1 MPLDRH
7 TTGGRPDAAGGRPN
21 AAAPAPGP
29 APVRATVPL
38 PPKAARLLVGA
49 GALLAIVSTF
59 LAWTWTTSFPGNLT
73 VTGYP
78 GGLQNITLVG
88 AALTLL
94 YVLAGYG
101 IRGLRWLAPSGTT
114 APTLLLALGTF
125 AATWY
130 TLGAITTDL
139 GGLVNLEPGGFL
151 AGGAT
156 LAALL
161 GALALPPARPY
172 PERGEYGEYGDRPER
187 ADDHTRPEGSE
198 LPDGAQGSGGS
209 QNSPGSGDST
219 SAEHPD
225 TTGTSSSSGP
235 PGGSNHPGHNAPAN
249 PWHRFRH
256 SLTPGR
262 TAAPT
267 PLPAWAEILVIAA
280 AFALGLALFTY
291 GIEAEYGEL
300 FVGYLLLTCAGLA
313 ALGRSG
319 LTTRLAILTARHH
332 TITLTAA
339 FVAAA
344 AFPLTLTSDTYTNLA
359 TSILIFATVAL
370 GLNVVVGL
378 AGLLDLGYVAFLGVG
393 AYTAALVSGSP
404 ESAAGVHFP
413 FWAAILTGIGTSL
426 VFGVLIGA
434 PTLRLRG
441 DYLAIVT
448 LGFGE
453 IFRITMLN
461 LNGKTGPDI
470 TNGAMGIPNIP
481 DLAIGGFDFGDT
493 HDLLGTPIGRF
504 GNYYLLML
512 LATLAVVL
520 VFRRAAASRIG
531 RAWIAIREDETAA
544 TAMGI
549 NAFRLKLLAFALGAA
564 LAGLAGTVQAHVIT
578 TATPDQYQFAG
589 TVPPNSAFLLAA
601 VILGGMGTITGPIVG
616 AALLYLIPNKM
627 DFMQDY
633 QLLLFGV
640 ALILLMR
647 FRPEGLVADR
657 RKQLEFHDD
666 TGPTAPTDAGPATD
680 AAPYTRAEA

>member
-1 MPLDRH
+1 MASH
-7 TTGGRPDAAGGRPN
+7 RPASEVRPGERRPAAI
-21 AAAPAPGP
+21 
-29 APVRATVPL
+29 PL
-38 PPKAARLLVGA
+38 PAGAARLLTGA
-49 GALLAIVSTF
+49 GAVLALVSTF
-59 LAWTWTTSFPGNLT
+59 LAWTWTTAFPGNLT

-78 GGLQNITLVG
+78 GGLQNITLAG

-94 YVLAGYG
+94 HLLAGYRV
-101 IRGLRWLAPSGTT
+101 RGLRWLAPSGTT
-114 APTLLLALGTF
+114 APTLLLALGTL

-130 TLGAITTDL
+130 TLGAITNDL
-139 GGLVNLEPGGFL
+139 GGLVNIEPGGFV

-156 LAALL
+156 LLTVI

-172 PERGEYGEYGDRPER
+172 PENTP
-187 ADDHTRPEGSE
+187 
-198 LPDGAQGSGGS
+198 
-209 QNSPGSGDST
+209 
-219 SAEHPD
+219 
-225 TTGTSSSSGP
+225 
-235 PGGSNHPGHNAPAN
+235 PAN

-256 SLTPGR
+256 SLAPGR
-262 TAAPT
+262 PSRATA
-267 PLPAWAEILVIAA
+267 LPAWADILVIAA
-280 AFALGLALFTY
+280 AFALGLLLFTY

-300 FVGYLLLTCAGLA
+300 FVGYLLLACAGLA
-313 ALGRSG
+313 AFGRSG
-319 LTTRLAILTARHH
+319 LTQRLNSLTAKHRN
-332 TITLTAA
+332 ITLTAA

-344 AFPLTLTSDTYTNLA
+344 CFPLTLTSDTYTNLA

-413 FWAAILTGIGTSL
+413 FWAAVLAGIGTSL

-461 LNGKTGPDI
+461 LNGKTGPDV

-481 DLAIGGFDFGDT
+481 DLKIGGFDFGDT
-493 HDLLGTPIGRF
+493 HDVLGTPIGRF

-512 LATLAVVL
+512 LATIAVVL
-520 VFRRAAASRIG
+520 VFRRAAESRIG

-601 VILGGMGTITGPIVG
+601 VILGGMGTITGPLVG

-647 FRPEGLVADR
+647 FRPEGIVADR
-657 RKQLEFHDD
+657 RKQLEFHADD
-666 TGPTAPTDAGPATD
+666 D
-680 AAPYTRAEA
+680 AADDAPVTLTKAEV